1 MKKRN
6 SSGKYIAGLILL
18 IALCVFGAF
27 ITTKGI
33 TKKKIGRASNI
44 ELGLDLAGGVS
55 ITYEVDGK
63 NVSDS
68 DMKDTVYKLQ
78 KRVEGYS
85 TEAEVYQEGKD
96 RINIEIPGVTDANKI
111 LDELGKPGTLSFA
124 VQKQVKVKKN
134 GKTTTQT
141 TLDTVL
147 TGQNV
152 KKAKAVTNQ
161 NQTTGKKEYLVAL
174 EFDAKGT
181 KAFAKATK
189 ANIGK
194 PIYIIYDNQ
203 VISAPNV
210 QEAITKGECT
220 IDGMESYEAAENLA
234 SSIRI
239 GSLPVK
245 LNELRSNVVSA
256 KLGVNAIQTTVKAG
270 VIGFVLVCLI
280 MIAFY
285 AVPGMIACVALAI
298 YMLMMLLALNGF
310 NATLTLPGLAGI
322 ILGIGM
328 AVDANVI
335 IYARIQ
341 EEIGA
346 GKSTGAAIKS
356 GFGKAASAIID
367 GNVTTLIAVLVL
379 WFKGSGTVKGF
390 AQTLGMSVLI
400 SMFTALVISRFLVY
414 VAYHFGLRD
423 KKWYGKPRT
432 IKTRDFVRTGKKYVA
447 VAGVIILIGLAALP
461 MNRSKIGSILNYDLE
476 FSGGT
481 ASTITFKDDQK
492 VNDSLEKQ
500 VVKAYEKV
508 SKSTSVQ
515 SQKVKANN
523 QMVVKSVEL
532 NLSQRKQIESTLKKD
547 YKVKS
552 VTTENIS
559 STISNEMQRDA
570 FISVVIS
577 AICMLIYI
585 AIRFKDVK
593 FGSSAIIALINDV
606 LVVFAA
612 YSVGRLS
619 VGGTF
624 IACML
629 TIIGYSINST
639 IVIFD
644 RIRENLALKT
654 GKQTAEDLREIA
666 NKSLTQ
672 TLSRSINT
680 SITTF
685 IMVVMLYILGVA
697 SIRDFSLPLMAG
709 LVCGAYSSICIATEL
724 WYVMKVHLGKNKQQN
739 SCEIGKRLPSGG
751 RFLHFTFTEKNEGRQ
766 ENAKRTFDLS
776 DRYESHW
783 TCSDGNGQKQ
793 GETSCMADTGE
804 NTFPCEHFRRQCRNV
819 GRHVSVSS

>member
-18 IALCVFGAF
+18 IALCVFGVF

-33 TKKKIGRASNI
+33 TKNKIGRASNI

-124 VQKQVKVKKN
+124 VQKQVKVKQN

-141 TLDTVL
+141 TLDTIL

-174 EFDAKGT
+174 EFDSKGT

-245 LNELRSNVVSA
+245 LKELRSNVVSA
-256 KLGVNAIQTTVKAG
+256 KLGVNAIQTTIKAG
-270 VIGFVLVCLI
+270 IIGFALVCLI

-285 AVPGMIACVALAI
+285 AVPGIIACVALAI

-414 VAYHFGLRD
+414 AAYHFGLRD

-432 IKTRDFVRTGKKYVA
+432 IKTRDFVCAGKKYVA
-447 VAGVIILIGLAALP
+447 VAGVIILVGLAALP
-461 MNRSKIGSILNYDLE
+461 MNRSKIGTILNYDLE

-500 VVKAYEKV
+500 IVKAYEKV

-532 NLSQRKQIESTLKKD
+532 NLNQRKQIEKTLKKD

-552 VTTENIS
+552 VTTENIG

-570 FISVVIS
+570 FISVIIS

-593 FGSSAIIALINDV
+593 FGSSAIIALLNDV

-612 YSVGRLS
+612 YSIGRLS

-644 RIRENLALKT
+644 RIRENLKLQTIRTRDDIKALVN
-654 GKQTAEDLREIA
+654 QSI
-666 NKSLTQ
+666 SS
-672 TLSRSINT
+672 TLVRTINT
-680 SITTF
+680 SLTTF
-685 IMVVMLYILGVA
+685 VMVLALFICGVSSLREFA
-697 SIRDFSLPLMAG
+697 LALIVGVIGGAFSSVFLTGP
-709 LVCGAYSSICIATEL
+709 L
-724 WYVMKVHLGKNKQQN
+724 WYMMKTRMG
-739 SCEIGKRLPSGG
+739 
-751 RFLHFTFTEKNEGRQ
+751 
-766 ENAKRTFDLS
+766 S
-776 DRYESHW
+776 DAIKES
-783 TCSDGNGQKQ
+783 NGQ
-793 GETSCMADTGE
+793 TSVQPEKITA
-804 NTFPCEHFRRQCRNV
+804 NPNRKKKKKKKRK
-819 GRHVSVSS
+819 

>member
-461 MNRSKIGSILNYDLE
+461 MNRSKIGSILSYDLE

-559 STISNEMQRDA
+559 STI
-570 FISVVIS
+570 
-577 AICMLIYI
+577 

-644 RIRENLALKT
+644 RIRENLKLQTIRTRDDIKALVN
-654 GKQTAEDLREIA
+654 QSI
-666 NKSLTQ
+666 SS
-672 TLSRSINT
+672 TLVRTINT
-680 SITTF
+680 SLTTF
-685 IMVVMLYILGVA
+685 VMVLALFICGVSSLREFA
-697 SIRDFSLPLMAG
+697 LALMVGVIGGAFSSVFLTGP
-709 LVCGAYSSICIATEL
+709 L
-724 WYVMKVHLGKNKQQN
+724 WYMMKTR
-739 SCEIGKRLPSGG
+739 IGSDAIKENQAASQAQPEKITANPNRKKKKKKKR
-751 RFLHFTFTEKNEGRQ
+751 K
-766 ENAKRTFDLS
+766 
-776 DRYESHW
+776 
-783 TCSDGNGQKQ
+783 
-793 GETSCMADTGE
+793 
-804 NTFPCEHFRRQCRNV
+804 
-819 GRHVSVSS
+819 

>member
-1 MKKRN
+1 MKY
-6 SSGKYIAGLILL
+6 SLP
-18 IALCVFGAF
+18 
-27 ITTKGI
+27 
-33 TKKKIGRASNI
+33 KKIIYSIIVAVLLVGLVLTAFFGLNGKGYGSTYDI
-44 ELGLDLAGGVS
+44 DLGLDLAGGVS
-55 ITYEVDGK
+55 ITYQVKGDETP
-63 NVSDS
+63 SAE

-285 AVPGMIACVALAI
+285 AVPGVIACVALAI

-367 GNVTTLIAVLVL
+367 GNVTTLIAAVVLYI
-379 WFKGSGTVKGF
+379 KGSGTVMGF
-390 AQTLGMSVLI
+390 AQTLAIGIIL
-400 SMFTALVISRFLVY
+400 SMFTAIFVTRWILYAFVGLGLDDVKFYGTQKTRKPINFVGNIKKYAIISGCLLLLCIGGLVMNMVKMGQPLNYSLEFLGGSSTSITFTDYKGEGFDASGNASADFKNEVTDVVKTAADVSEAELSDVSGEKTLIVRTPAFTEDQQKKVISTVVEKY
-414 VAYHFGLRD
+414 GVSD
-423 KKWYGKPRT
+423 KSIEVET
-432 IKTRDFVRTGKKYVA
+432 I
-447 VAGVIILIGLAALP
+447 
-461 MNRSKIGSILNYDLE
+461 S
-476 FSGGT
+476 
-481 ASTITFKDDQK
+481 AS
-492 VNDSLEKQ
+492 V
-500 VVKAYEKV
+500 
-508 SKSTSVQ
+508 
-515 SQKVKANN
+515 
-523 QMVVKSVEL
+523 
-532 NLSQRKQIESTLKKD
+532 
-547 YKVKS
+547 
-552 VTTENIS
+552 
-559 STISNEMQRDA
+559 SNEMRMDA
-570 FISVVIS
+570 IVAVLI
-577 AICMLIYI
+577 AAVGMLIYI
-585 AIRFKDVK
+585 WIRFKNLA
-593 FGSSAIIALINDV
+593 FGASSVIALLHDV
-606 LVVFAA
+606 MVVLMVYAIGSA
-612 YSVGRLS
+612 SITVGS
-619 VGGTF
+619 TF

-629 TIIGYSINST
+629 TIVGYSINAT
-639 IVIFD
+639 IVVFD
-644 RIRENLALKT
+644 RVRENRKKLGNTDLA
-654 GKQTAEDLREIA
+654 EIV
-666 NKSLTQ
+666 NTSITE
-672 TLSRSINT
+672 TLSRSFNT
-680 SITTF
+680 SITTLV
-685 IMVVMLYILGVA
+685 MVLCLAVLGVD
-697 SIRDFSLPLMAG
+697 SIRQFAVPMMAG
-709 LVCGAYSSICIATEL
+709 IISGCYSSVCLAGTI
-724 WYVMKVHLGKNKQQN
+724 WYFMNRSAQKKAKAKKAGNK
-739 SCEIGKRLPSGG
+739 K
-751 RFLHFTFTEKNEGRQ
+751 K
-766 ENAKRTFDLS
+766 
-776 DRYESHW
+776 
-783 TCSDGNGQKQ
+783 
-793 GETSCMADTGE
+793 
-804 NTFPCEHFRRQCRNV
+804 
-819 GRHVSVSS
+819 

>member
-44 ELGLDLAGGVS
+44 ELGLDLASGVS

-181 KAFAKATK
+181 QAFAKATK

-341 EEIGA
+341 KEQRSNLDSERQHQR
-346 GKSTGAAIKS
+346 SS
-356 GFGKAASAIID
+356 M
-367 GNVTTLIAVLVL
+367 VTL
-379 WFKGSGTVKGF
+379 
-390 AQTLGMSVLI
+390 Q
-400 SMFTALVISRFLVY
+400 
-414 VAYHFGLRD
+414 H
-423 KKWYGKPRT
+423 
-432 IKTRDFVRTGKKYVA
+432 
-447 VAGVIILIGLAALP
+447 
-461 MNRSKIGSILNYDLE
+461 
-476 FSGGT
+476 
-481 ASTITFKDDQK
+481 
-492 VNDSLEKQ
+492 
-500 VVKAYEKV
+500 
-508 SKSTSVQ
+508 
-515 SQKVKANN
+515 
-523 QMVVKSVEL
+523 
-532 NLSQRKQIESTLKKD
+532 
-547 YKVKS
+547 
-552 VTTENIS
+552 
-559 STISNEMQRDA
+559 
-570 FISVVIS
+570 
-577 AICMLIYI
+577 
-585 AIRFKDVK
+585 
-593 FGSSAIIALINDV
+593 
-606 LVVFAA
+606 
-612 YSVGRLS
+612 
-619 VGGTF
+619 
-624 IACML
+624 
-629 TIIGYSINST
+629 
-639 IVIFD
+639 
-644 RIRENLALKT
+644 
-654 GKQTAEDLREIA
+654 
-666 NKSLTQ
+666 
-672 TLSRSINT
+672 
-680 SITTF
+680 
-685 IMVVMLYILGVA
+685 
-697 SIRDFSLPLMAG
+697 
-709 LVCGAYSSICIATEL
+709 
-724 WYVMKVHLGKNKQQN
+724 
-739 SCEIGKRLPSGG
+739 
-751 RFLHFTFTEKNEGRQ
+751 
-766 ENAKRTFDLS
+766 
-776 DRYESHW
+776 
-783 TCSDGNGQKQ
+783 
-793 GETSCMADTGE
+793 
-804 NTFPCEHFRRQCRNV
+804 
-819 GRHVSVSS
+819 

>member
-285 AVPGMIACVALAI
+285 AVPGVIACVALAI

-322 ILGIGM
+322 IL
-328 AVDANVI
+328 
-335 IYARIQ
+335 
-341 EEIGA
+341 GA

-414 VAYHFGLRD
+414 AAYHFGLHD

-447 VAGVIILIGLAALP
+447 VAGVIILIGLA
-461 MNRSKIGSILNYDLE
+461 GSILNYDLE

-532 NLSQRKQIESTLKKD
+532 NLSQRKQIENTLKKD

-644 RIRENLALKT
+644 RIRENLKLQTIRTRDDIKALVN
-654 GKQTAEDLREIA
+654 QSI
-666 NKSLTQ
+666 SS
-672 TLSRSINT
+672 TLVRTINT
-680 SITTF
+680 SLTTF
-685 IMVVMLYILGVA
+685 VMVLALFICGVSSLREFA
-697 SIRDFSLPLMAG
+697 LALMVGVIGGAFSSVFLTGP
-709 LVCGAYSSICIATEL
+709 L
-724 WYVMKVHLGKNKQQN
+724 WYMMKTR
-739 SCEIGKRLPSGG
+739 IGSDVIKENQAASQAQPEKITANPNRKKKKKKKR
-751 RFLHFTFTEKNEGRQ
+751 K
-766 ENAKRTFDLS
+766 
-776 DRYESHW
+776 
-783 TCSDGNGQKQ
+783 
-793 GETSCMADTGE
+793 
-804 NTFPCEHFRRQCRNV
+804 
-819 GRHVSVSS
+819 

>member
-280 MIAFY
+280 
-285 AVPGMIACVALAI
+285 
-298 YMLMMLLALNGF
+298 
-310 NATLTLPGLAGI
+310 
-322 ILGIGM
+322 IGM

-414 VAYHFGLRD
+414 AAYHFGLRD

-447 VAGVIILIGLAALP
+447 VAGVIILVGLAALP

-532 NLSQRKQIESTLKKD
+532 NLSQRKQIENTLKKD

-644 RIRENLALKT
+644 RIRENLKLQTIRTRDDIKALVNQSISRFVMVLALFIC
-654 GKQTAEDLREIA
+654 GVSSLREFALALMVGVIGGA
-666 NKSLTQ
+666 FSSVFLT
-672 TLSRSINT
+672 
-680 SITTF
+680 
-685 IMVVMLYILGVA
+685 G
-697 SIRDFSLPLMAG
+697 P
-709 LVCGAYSSICIATEL
+709 L
-724 WYVMKVHLGKNKQQN
+724 WYMMKTR
-739 SCEIGKRLPSGG
+739 IGSDVIKENQAASQAQPEKITANPNRKKKKKKKR
-751 RFLHFTFTEKNEGRQ
+751 K
-766 ENAKRTFDLS
+766 
-776 DRYESHW
+776 
-783 TCSDGNGQKQ
+783 
-793 GETSCMADTGE
+793 
-804 NTFPCEHFRRQCRNV
+804 
-819 GRHVSVSS
+819 

>member
-134 GKTTTQT
+134 GKKTTQK

-414 VAYHFGLRD
+414 AAYHFGLRD

-447 VAGVIILIGLAALP
+447 VAGVIILVGLAALP

-532 NLSQRKQIESTLKKD
+532 NLSQRKQIENTLKKD

-644 RIRENLALKT
+644 RIRENLKLQTIRTRDDIKALVN
-654 GKQTAEDLREIA
+654 QSI
-666 NKSLTQ
+666 SS
-672 TLSRSINT
+672 TLVRTINT
-680 SITTF
+680 SLTTF
-685 IMVVMLYILGVA
+685 VMVLALFICGVSSLREFA
-697 SIRDFSLPLMAG
+697 LALMVGVIGGAFSSVFLTGP
-709 LVCGAYSSICIATEL
+709 L
-724 WYVMKVHLGKNKQQN
+724 WYMMKTR
-739 SCEIGKRLPSGG
+739 IGSGAIKENQAASQAQPEKITANPNRKKKKKKKR
-751 RFLHFTFTEKNEGRQ
+751 K
-766 ENAKRTFDLS
+766 
-776 DRYESHW
+776 
-783 TCSDGNGQKQ
+783 
-793 GETSCMADTGE
+793 
-804 NTFPCEHFRRQCRNV
+804 
-819 GRHVSVSS
+819 